1 MVFDVG
7 GTAIKYGMVNENF
20 EFIFSDEMPTNA
32 FYGGNGVMNSLEAK
46 LDEFAGQ
53 FDAIGVST
61 AGQIDFATGEVIG
74 GTGNIPIQRALK
86 EIGFE
91 NVLVVKEE
99 EMQISMFMPFME
111 NPVVDKL
118 KALNLM
124 EVTPSQ
130 AIRILEELKESIDD

>member
-1 MVFDVG
+1 MN
-7 GTAIKYGMVNENF
+7 IKCRSEPDGNIIFLHKIVEGSASRSYGIHV
-20 EFIFSDEMPTNA
+20 
-32 FYGGNGVMNSLEAK
+32 AK
-46 LDEFAGQ
+46 LAGIPNKLLERAK
-53 FDAIGVST
+53 DKLHELEN
-61 AGQIDFATGEVIG
+61 GEHHEQAK
-74 GTGNIPIQRALK
+74 PS
-86 EIGFE
+86 
-91 NVLVVKEE
+91 VVKEE